1 MNSFKFLLPLAL
13 LAASCGS
20 ETDETASANSFER
33 SVNVAVDTVSA
44 RDFVNHVNVIGTVK
58 STGDITITS
67 EVSGIITRLP
77 VREGS
82 RFKKGD
88 LILKIDD
95 SSLLQELE
103 IAKANASTARESFE
117 RSSALWKESRIGSE
131 FAVLAAENQA
141 KQAQANL
148 EMIQI
153 RVAKSNI
160 TAPFDGVLE
169 SRFVEQGEMAAPG
182 TPLLRLIRAD
192 DHHVEAGVPARYAG
206 QVKVGDPVTVRVD
219 VDGGTSYQ
227 GRVISVANS
236 VDPGPRT
243 FNVKV
248 SLGGSQAG
256 LKVDLVA
263 NLRMEIGRRT
273 NVVVV
278 SQEYVQRD
286 ESGYKVFTVVDDNGT
301 FRAKTTYV
309 NLGPDADNQVII
321 ESGLNKGDIMI
332 TRGAVFAENNIKL
345 NIQSDSK

>member
-13 LAASCGS
+13 LVASCGS
-20 ETDETASANSFER
+20 ETDETASAESFER

-58 STGDITITS
+58 STGDITIS
-67 EVSGIITRLP
+67 AEVSGMVTRIP

-148 EMIQI
+148 ELIQI

-160 TAPFDGVLE
+160 IAPFDGMLE
-169 SRFVEQGEMAAPG
+169 RRFVEQGEMAAPG

-192 DHHVEAGVPARYAG
+192 DLHVEAGVPARYAG
-206 QVKVGDPVTVRVD
+206 QIKVGDPVLVRMD
-219 VDGGTSYQ
+219 VDGGMSYQ

-248 SLGGSQAG
+248 SLGGNHTG

-263 NLRMEIGRRT
+263 NLRLEIGRRS

-286 ESGYKVFTVVDDNGT
+286 ESGYKVFTVINDNGT
-301 FRAKTTYV
+301 LRAKTTYV
-309 NLGPDADNQVII
+309 NLGADADNQVII
-321 ESGLNKGDIMI
+321 ESGLNTGDIMI

>member
-13 LAASCGS
+13 VVASCGS
-20 ETDETASANSFER
+20 ETDESASADSFER
-33 SVNVAVDTVSA
+33 SVNVVVDTVST

-67 EVSGIITRLP
+67 EVSGVIERVP
-77 VREGS
+77 VREGA
-82 RFKKGD
+82 RFKKGNQ
-88 LILKIDD
+88 LLKIDD

-117 RSSALWKESRIGSE
+117 RASALWKESRIGSE

-148 EMIQI
+148 ELIQI

-169 SRFVEQGEMAAPG
+169 RRFVQQGEMAAPG
-182 TPLLRLIRAD
+182 TPLLRLIRAVD
-192 DHHVEAGVPARYAG
+192 LHVEAGVPARYAG
-206 QVKVGDPVTVRVD
+206 QISVGDPVTVRVD
-219 VDGGTSYQ
+219 MDGGRTYQ
-227 GRVISVANS
+227 GRVMSVAKS

-248 SLGGSQAG
+248 SLGAGQTG

-263 NLRMEIGRRT
+263 DIRLEIGRRT

-286 ESGYKVFTVVDDNGT
+286 ESGYKVFTVINDNGT
-301 FRAKTTYV
+301 NRAKTTYV
-309 NLGPDADNQVII
+309 KLGSDADNQVII
-321 ESGLNKGDIMI
+321 ESGLSEGDVMI

-345 NIQSDSK
+345 NIQTESL